1 MLLIALRQ
9 LHSSP
14 QALRS
19 TPPSTHSRRTP
30 RYASLILAIG
40 LTLII
45 SAGWRSSSQSAQ
57 ADDAAQNLQWFESKV
72 RPALLTHC
80 AECHGAEQQEG
91 KLRLDRPEAI
101 AQGGKSGGLLVPGKP
116 AESLL
121 LIAVSHQDAN
131 LRMPPEK
138 KLPPEVIA
146 DLTEWI
152 KRGASLPGVTAA
164 AARPRG
170 VVDDARIAEGRQFWS
185 LRPRLALTPR
195 DAAVRQ
201 PHWAQTPLD
210 LFVLEKL
217 ESAQVEPVEAADQVT
232 LLRRVTFDLTGLPP
246 RPSDVVEALTNQEPD
261 FLARQVDRLLASPR
275 YGERWARHWL
285 DVARYADSNGL
296 DENVAFGNAWRYRD
310 YVVRAFNRDK
320 PYDEFVREQ
329 LAGDLLPATDDWEA
343 ANERLVATGFLG
355 LGPKVLAEVDG
366 QKMEMDIVDEQ
377 VDTFG
382 RALLGLTFGCAR
394 CHDHKF
400 DPLGTRDYYA
410 LAGIFKSTRT
420 MEHFTKVARWYE
432 NEIPSPEQLERRS
445 AHQAQIAARKQA
457 IAQFVEEKLA
467 NNKLNNDQLNDD
479 KLNKEKRTEDKL
491 PEADKK
497 ELKRLRD
504 ELSALEKAAPEIPT
518 ALGAAEGKVT
528 DVAVHVR
535 GNHLNLG
542 AVVPRAIPRV
552 LDLGAPATSSNLS
565 TSVLMPTDRS
575 GRLELANWLV
585 DPQHPLTSRVL
596 VNRLWRWHF
605 GQGIVASPDNFG
617 ELGERPVNPR
627 LLDWLAQ
634 DFVDRAWSIK
644 AWQRSL
650 VLSATYQVSSQLH
663 SPASLQLAAADPE
676 NRWHGRASLRRLEA
690 EAVRDALL
698 AAGDSLDQT
707 MGGSLL
713 HVKNRDYLFDHTS
726 KDGTKYDS
734 PRRSLYLPVIRN
746 NLYDVFQLF
755 DYTDAAVLNGHRET
769 TTIAPQALFMMNSSL
784 VQQAARSLVEVVQR
798 EAGDSPEAR
807 IKAIYVR
814 ALGRAATA
822 EELRLAGEFLADSP
836 SQKSAHNESASSAWV
851 WLVQSIL
858 AANEFIYV
866 R

>member
-1 MLLIALRQ
+1 L
-9 LHSSP
+9 LHSP
-14 QALRS
+14 
-19 TPPSTHSRRTP
+19 RR
-30 RYASLILAIG
+30 AAQLLAIS
-40 LTLII
+40 LTLLT
-45 SAGWRSSSQSAQ
+45 SASWRAFLPIAC
-57 ADDAAQNLQWFESKV
+57 ADDAAQNLQWFEAKV

-80 AECHGAEQQEG
+80 ADCHGAEQQEG

-101 AQGGKSGGLLVPGKP
+101 AQGGKSGGLIVPGKP
-116 AESLL
+116 DESLL

-138 KLPPEVIA
+138 KLPAEVIA

-152 KRGASLPGVTAA
+152 KRGATLPGVTAA

-185 LRPRLALTPR
+185 LRPRPTLTPR

-201 PHWAQTPLD
+201 PHWAQAPLD
-210 LFVLEKL
+210 FFVLEKL
-217 ESAQVEPVEAADQVT
+217 EDAQVEPVEAADQVT

-246 RPSDVVEALTNQEPD
+246 RPADVLEALANQEPD
-261 FLARQVDRLLASPR
+261 YLARQVDRLLASPR

-320 PYDEFVREQ
+320 PYDQFVREQ
-329 LAGDLLPATDDWEA
+329 LAGDLLPGTDDWEIV
-343 ANERLVATGFLG
+343 NERLVATGFLG

-382 RALLGLTFGCAR
+382 RAMLGLTLGCAR

-432 NEIPSPEQLERRS
+432 NEIPTPEQRERRT
-445 AHQAQIAARKQA
+445 AHLAQVAARKQA
-457 IAQFVEEKLA
+457 IAQF
-467 NNKLNNDQLNDD
+467 
-479 KLNKEKRTEDKL
+479 TEDKL
-491 PEADKK
+491 TEDAKQ

-504 ELSALEKAAPEIPT
+504 ELAALEKAAPEVPT

-528 DVAVHVR
+528 DVAIHVR

-542 AVVPRAIPRV
+542 AVVPRSIPRV
-552 LDLGAPATSSNLS
+552 LDQAVSSS
-565 TSVLMPTDRS
+565 VPTSVLMPSDRS

-585 DPQHPLTSRVL
+585 DPHHPLTSRVI

-634 DFVDRAWSIK
+634 DFVARGWSFK

-650 VLSATYQVSSQLH
+650 VLSTTYQLSSQLR
-663 SPASLQLAAADPE
+663 SPASLRLAEADPE
-676 NRWHGRASLRRLEA
+676 NRWQGRASLRRLEA

-769 TTIAPQALFMMNSSL
+769 TTIAPQALFMMNSKL
-784 VQQAARSLVEVVQR
+784 VQQAAQSLAEVVQR

-807 IKAIYVR
+807 VRAVYLR
-814 ALGRAATA
+814 ALGRPAT
-822 EELRLAGEFLADSP
+822 EDELRMASEFLAESTPTSP
-836 SQKSAHNESASSAWV
+836 ENNQTASLAWG

-858 AANEFIYV
+858 ATNEFIYV